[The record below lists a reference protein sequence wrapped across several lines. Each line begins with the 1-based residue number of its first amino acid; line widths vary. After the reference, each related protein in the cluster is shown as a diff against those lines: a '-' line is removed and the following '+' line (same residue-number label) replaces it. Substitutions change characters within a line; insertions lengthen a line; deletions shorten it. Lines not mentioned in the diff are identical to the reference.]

1 MVHKL
6 NPLTHPEEQA
16 VLVQMVAW
24 MLRHRLLM
32 QLHTYVYF
40 MPTKKGMVQAEVRN
54 NIPENLSQ
62 QTEIF

>member
-1 MVHKL
+1 MEEFSLPSTMVHKL

-40 MPTKKGMVQAEVRN
+40 MPTKKGMVQAEVSTF
-54 NIPENLSQ
+54 L
-62 QTEIF
+62 